1 MQGSEAPGAYSI
13 SSITAVPADLGG
25 ERAKHFKNSVLRF
38 PEEAVYIYSF
48 KEARMIYADG
58 WEEILGYPDSEIN
71 MHTIVLAT
79 TPEYA
84 PFSYELND
92 KALQFIQSKSERLEE
107 YSFTIELKKRHINGT
122 AVPLICKVGV
132 FSAEG
137 GRMTAIIGRSQ
148 INHSISLGNVMRYS
162 AYGPDKEE
170 FEEELNKQ
178 LFRHYAISAKEKEA
192 LALIASGH
200 SFKEVAHHYKVSQSA
215 IEKRILPLYKRFN
228 VKSLTHL
235 VSFAYDN
242 HILPSIA
249 FTACCF
255 AAG

>member
-1 MQGSEAPGAYSI
+1 MQGSGAPGAYST
-13 SSITAVPADLGG
+13 SFITAVPADLSST
-25 ERAKHFKNSVLRF
+25 RAQYFKKTILRF
-38 PEEAVYIYSF
+38 PDEAVYIYSF
-48 KEARMIYADG
+48 KEARMIYTDG
-58 WEEILGYPDSEIN
+58 WEPILGYADDEIN
-71 MHTIVLAT
+71 MQIIVLAT

-92 KALQFIQSKSERLEE
+92 KALQFIQSKTERLEE
-107 YSFTIELKKRHINGT
+107 YSFTIELKKRHKNGT

-132 FSAEG
+132 FSSEG
-137 GRMTAIIGRSQ
+137 GKATAIIGRAQ
-148 INHSISLGNVMRYS
+148 VNHSINLGNVMRYA
-162 AYGPDKEE
+162 AYGPGKDE

-192 LALIASGH
+192 LALVASGH

-242 HILPSIA
+242 HILP
-249 FTACCF
+249 
-255 AAG
+255 